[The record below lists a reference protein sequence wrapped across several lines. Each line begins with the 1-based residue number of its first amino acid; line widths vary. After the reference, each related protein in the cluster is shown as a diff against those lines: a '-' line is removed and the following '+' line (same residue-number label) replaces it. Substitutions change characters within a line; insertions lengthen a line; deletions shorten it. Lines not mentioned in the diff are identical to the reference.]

1 MRYFLAVAEAGQLTR
16 AARILNIAQPTL
28 SQALAQL
35 EDQLGVRLLERHAR
49 GVNLT
54 DAGQAFLDKARSAV
68 IAADEAAA
76 TARALT
82 RSRSESLMIGFH
94 FMPLTEWAPIFQ
106 QLAAERPG
114 ARLDW
119 RPLGFPLADRSPIED
134 ADVGL
139 ILEPPQRPGLSKL
152 VLERD
157 RLVGLMPA
165 THPLA
170 GREELTVAD
179 LLDETWP
186 GCHPS
191 MDRQWMGFWTFDERR
206 GGPPKFTD
214 DQIMTAEEGGE
225 VVASGRAIVTS
236 PARLAAA
243 FPHPG
248 IVAVPLV
255 DAPQV
260 ELALVWRAEH
270 QNPLVDALVD
280 LARSATNG
288 APVH

>member
-54 DAGQAFLDKARSAV
+54 DAGQVFLEKARSAV
-68 IAADEAAA
+68 LAADEAAA
-76 TARALT
+76 TTHAFT

-94 FMPLTEWAPIFQ
+94 FMPLTGWAPIFQ
-106 QLAAERPG
+106 QLAAQRPG
-114 ARLDW
+114 ARLHW
-119 RPLGFPLADRSPIED
+119 RSLGFPLEERSPIED

-157 RLVGLMPA
+157 RLVALMSA

-191 MDRQWMGFWTFDERR
+191 MDRQWMGFWTFDDRR
-206 GGPPKFTD
+206 GGPPKFTG
-214 DQIMTAEEGGE
+214 DQIMTPEEGGE

-260 ELALVWRAEH
+260 ALALVWRAEH
-270 QNPLVDALVD
+270 QNPLVDALVE
-280 LARSATNG
+280 LARSATND
-288 APVH
+288 APVD

>member
-1 MRYFLAVAEAGQLTR
+1 M
-16 AARILNIAQPTL
+16 
-28 SQALAQL
+28 S
-35 EDQLGVRLLERHAR
+35 
-49 GVNLT
+49 
-54 DAGQAFLDKARSAV
+54 
-68 IAADEAAA
+68 
-76 TARALT
+76 
-82 RSRSESLMIGFH
+82 
-94 FMPLTEWAPIFQ
+94 
-106 QLAAERPG
+106 
-114 ARLDW
+114 
-119 RPLGFPLADRSPIED
+119 
-134 ADVGL
+134 
-139 ILEPPQRPGLSKL
+139 
-152 VLERD
+152 
-157 RLVGLMPA
+157 A

-225 VVASGRAIVTS
+225 VVASGRAIATS

-248 IVAVPLV
+248 VVAVPLL

-260 ELALVWRAEH
+260 ALALVWRTEH
-270 QNPLVDALVD
+270 QNPLVDAVVE
-280 LARSATNG
+280 LARGATND